1 MKDLVLCIDLG
12 SSSVR
17 CSLYEL
23 PPNENEQAH
32 HHHHHHHHHG
42 GGGGGG
48 GGPIQQLRRR
58 DDGQV
63 VSAARSWQAVL
74 DGKIQWWQP
83 QSQQSTN
90 DSDNNAQQPLSLLD
104 LVDASVQD
112 VLDQVKQEE
121 SVQIVAVGFS
131 SLVMNLVGVDSE
143 GQVIPQATACYAC
156 NQPAVA
162 NKVKELQRYVCAQ
175 TCSQPQREREREKV
189 LWRLGF

>member
-1 MKDLVLCIDLG
+1 MKELVLCIDLG

-23 PPNENEQAH
+23 PPNNDKQAH
-32 HHHHHHHHHG
+32 HHHHC
-42 GGGGGG
+42 G

-63 VSAARSWQAVL
+63 VSAAKSWQAVL

-83 QSQQSTN
+83 QPQQSTN
-90 DSDNNAQQPLSLLD
+90 DSDNAQQPLSLLD
-104 LVDASVQD
+104 LVDACVQD
-112 VLDQVKQEE
+112 VLDQVQQE

-131 SLVMNLVGVDSE
+131 SLVMNLVGVDSK

-162 NKVKELQRYVCAQ
+162 NKVKELQRYVRAC
-175 TCSQPQREREREKV
+175 CVIKNV
-189 LWRLGF
+189 L